1 MISSAKLYVPVAIL
15 PIIDNIKFLENIKQ
29 VFKRTI
35 YWNKYRSEVTTQ
47 TKNNNLDFLID
58 TLIDCLIFHSKMV
71 MMILREIPLMSV
83 TCH

>member
-15 PIIDNIKFLENIKQ
+15 PIIDNIKFLENIKLGL
-29 VFKRTI
+29 KRTI

-47 TKNNNLDFLID
+47 TKNNNLDSLIE

-71 MMILREIPLMSV
+71 MMILREILLMSV